1 MTIRAIALTSL
12 ITATGAIALTAGAD
26 DDYVGGTAVV
36 LLTDEFVQPLGAN
49 VLAANLPFP
58 GNPFT
63 PMMGGGAVPLYDA
76 ASLLGGAPV
85 PTNQVMS
92 AERTA
97 NEDGTVTITVNAQT
111 QDGAAFVTAS
121 TPTTVL
127 TLKGPQEANEFVLDF
142 GNGYENPA
150 FPVNGALGCGGSA
163 GTIDVIQGVVYYFT
177 RLDGT
182 ENIEVGDAPVV
193 IREDGSMTFAWGFD
207 IEDAKNFNRCGFSV
221 TFTPTPEP
229 EPECPADLDG
239 DGTVGPQDLT
249 IVLGAW
255 NTPEADLDGD
265 GNTGPQDLT
274 IVLGAW
280 GGDGCGGEGEGL
292 PNDPSGACCLACSS
306 CITTTQSN
314 CQQQF
319 GIFYQG
325 KVCYQGFVCPGS

>member
-1 MTIRAIALTSL
+1 MNFQIAALSSTL
-12 ITATGAIALTAGAD
+12 IIAGGAALSASAD

-58 GNPFT
+58 GNPFV
-63 PMMGGGAVPLYDA
+63 PEMGGGPVPLYDA
-76 ASLLGGAPV
+76 GSLLNGNPV

-92 AERTA
+92 ATRVGNA
-97 NEDGTVTITVNAQT
+97 DGTVTITVIAQT

-127 TLKGPQEANEFVLDF
+127 TLEGPQEANEFVLDF
-142 GNGYENPA
+142 GNGYENSA
-150 FPVNGALGCGGSA
+150 FPVNGANGCGGSP
-163 GTIDVIQGVVYYFT
+163 GTIDVVQGVDYFFT
-177 RLDGT
+177 RLDGS
-182 ENIEVGDAPVV
+182 ENLEVGDAPVV

-207 IEDAKNFNRCGFSV
+207 IEDAKTFNRCGFSV

-255 NTPEADLDGD
+255 NTAEADLDGD
-265 GNTGPQDLT
+265 GNTGPQDLAL
-274 IVLGAW
+274 VLGAW
-280 GGDGCGGEGEGL
+280 GGDGCGNDEGL
-292 PNDPSGACCLACSS
+292 PNDPSGACCLS
-306 CITTTQSN
+306 CGTCVTTTQSN

-325 KVCYQGFVCPGS
+325 KVCYQGFVCP